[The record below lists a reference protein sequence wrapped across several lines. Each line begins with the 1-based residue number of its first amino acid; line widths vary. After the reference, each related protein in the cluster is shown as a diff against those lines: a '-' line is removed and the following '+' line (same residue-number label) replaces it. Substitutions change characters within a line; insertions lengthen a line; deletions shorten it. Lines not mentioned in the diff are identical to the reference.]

1 MRNRIYHY
9 GQQQDEDWHKLRIG
23 KFTSSEIYRLMGEP
37 TKADRAK
44 ESVRRW
50 ENKTLGVDLKKVD
63 LSVMD
68 NDYMNYAWKYLYP
81 LYAIKSPQ
89 CKAAKDCLKKHVKD
103 TSSKLTA
110 PGAMALFL
118 VIAGIEQLDI
128 IPSSAMTYIDEVAEE
143 IIYEKQDSFGGCNAT
158 DWGNEYEYLAA
169 ITFAERNL
177 YSADN
182 PKMAF
187 CEIEGLETG
196 CSPDDTE
203 NKTTPSEYKSPYS
216 KKVHRRHLEI
226 TNDLDLLAYDA
237 QKYYQIHHQI
247 FVLGAEHGFW
257 SSFDPRLL
265 EMSPRHQEKA
275 LHTIRVQRNDALC
288 KKFYTRL
295 LEAIEIRDRIV
306 SDFFKNAA

>member
-1 MRNRIYHY
+1 MRKRIYHY

-44 ESVRRW
+44 EVVKRIKNR
-50 ENKTLGVDLKKVD
+50 TLGINKSKVVLKE
-63 LSVMD
+63 MN
-68 NDYMNYAWKYLYP
+68 NDYMNYAWKHLYP
-81 LYAIKSPQ
+81 SYGVTSEQ
-89 CKAAKDCLKKHVKD
+89 CKAAKDSLKSHIKD
-103 TSSKLTA
+103 GSPMSTTATAIYLT
-110 PGAMALFL
+110 
-118 VIAGIEQLDI
+118 IAGIEQLDI

-143 IIYEKQDSFGGCNAT
+143 IIYKKQDTFGGSNAT

-169 ITFAERNL
+169 ITFKERNL
-177 YSADN
+177 YVPDN
-182 PKMAF
+182 PKIAF

-226 TNDLDLLAYDA
+226 TNDLDLLSYDS
-237 QKYYQIHHQI
+237 QKYYQMHHQI

-265 EMSPRHQEKA
+265 EMSPRHQARA
-275 LHTIRVQRNDALC
+275 LHTIRVERNDSLC
-288 KKFYTRL
+288 KQFHTRI
-295 LEAIEIRDRIV
+295 LEAIEVRDKIV
-306 SDFFKNAA
+306 SDFFGNAA